1 MKRPGKKVATDR
13 SFVVALSRGL
23 DVLRAFRPNDGLL
36 GNQEIAARTNL
47 PKPTVSR
54 LTYTLTKLGYL
65 TPVPR
70 FEKYQLAPSA
80 MSLGYAALANLGV
93 RHLSEAYREE
103 VMRETGGAVAVG
115 GRDRLSMIYF
125 GQSRNG
131 LTLGVQLDVGSRIPI
146 ATTAMGRAYIW
157 ALPSDERAALL
168 RELREHYGS
177 RWPRMRDGIERAG
190 ETVAQLGF
198 TISAGEWQND
208 VHAVGVALKLNDG
221 TGPYAFNCGA
231 PAFRFT
237 EDRLRS
243 DIGPR
248 LVAMVRN
255 IEAALGGAGATIK
268 KRRKQKDESR
278 RESCTCGRGDQVAFI
293 VDDRRP
299 ARTVLRSNESAG
311 PRRMT
316 QAQLAQEQCPLL
328 AVRDVSVVF
337 GGIIA
342 LNGVSFDM
350 HQGQILGLIGPNGA
364 GKTTL
369 FNCLS
374 RLYQP
379 SSGDIL
385 MEGVS
390 ILKRP
395 PHRIAEIGIGRT
407 FQNVALFP
415 NLSVLDNVRIG
426 THARTNSDI
435 VSDSLKLR
443 LGPPRRSRTQ
453 QARP

>member
-1 MKRPGKKVATDR
+1 MKRSGKKVATDR

-80 MSLGYAALANLGV
+80 MALGYAALANLGV
-93 RHLSEAYREE
+93 RHLSEPFREE
-103 VMRETGGAVAVG
+103 LMRETGGAVAIG
-115 GRDRLSMIYF
+115 GRDRHSMIYF

-131 LTLGVQLDVGSRIPI
+131 LTLGVQLDVGSRVPI
-146 ATTAMGRAYIW
+146 ATSAMGRAYLW
-157 ALPSDERAALL
+157 ALPDEERAALL

-177 RWPRMRDGIERAG
+177 RWTKLRDGIERSG
-190 ETVAQLGF
+190 ETVARHGF
-198 TISAGEWQND
+198 AISAGEWQDD

-255 IEAALGGAGATIK
+255 IEAALGGAAPRTAQSK
-268 KRRKQKDESR
+268 KETSKKVKS
-278 RESCTCGRGDQVAFI
+278 GGKVAR
-293 VDDRRP
+293 V
-299 ARTVLRSNESAG
+299 AE
-311 PRRMT
+311 
-316 QAQLAQEQCPLL
+316 
-328 AVRDVSVVF
+328 
-337 GGIIA
+337 GI
-342 LNGVSFDM
+342 
-350 HQGQILGLIGPNGA
+350 
-364 GKTTL
+364 
-369 FNCLS
+369 
-374 RLYQP
+374 R
-379 SSGDIL
+379 
-385 MEGVS
+385 
-390 ILKRP
+390 
-395 PHRIAEIGIGRT
+395 
-407 FQNVALFP
+407 
-415 NLSVLDNVRIG
+415 
-426 THARTNSDI
+426 
-435 VSDSLKLR
+435 
-443 LGPPRRSRTQ
+443 
-453 QARP
+453 